1 MDFADT
7 TEEAGFRQEARS
19 FLEQHAP
26 ALAGRAGTEESES
39 DFLARAKAW
48 QKLKQENGWA
58 CLNWPK
64 AFGGRGAT
72 PMEMIVW
79 NQEEARYNVP
89 TQPFAIGLGMCGP
102 VVMGFAGDEQRAAYL
117 PKMASGEDIWCQL
130 FSEPAGGSDVAN
142 LRTRAV
148 QDGDEWVINGQK
160 IWTSGAQ
167 YCDYGIL
174 LTRTDPSVPK
184 HQGLTMFIVNMK
196 APGVEIRPIKQASG
210 KSGFNEVYF
219 TDVRIKDDHRLG
231 AVGDGWKVSI
241 VTLMNERLAVGSA
254 SGPDAKEM
262 LALAQ
267 SLEVDDRPALE
278 NKAVRDRIAT
288 WHCEQSGLHFTKLR
302 VQSAMSRGETPGPE
316 NSITKIVSA
325 NKLQG
330 IGSYGMDLMD
340 MGGILVDQDG
350 QDDSFYGAWL
360 SAPGLRIA
368 GGTDEILRNIIAE
381 RVLGLP
387 GDVRVD
393 KSIPFTEVPQ
403 GGRARTLT
411 QLPEKKA
418 RFCGLFCAYQI
429 FTRASG
435 GR

>member
-7 TEEAGFRQEARS
+7 TEEARFRQEARS

-72 PMEMIVW
+72 PMEMIIW

-117 PKMASGEDIWCQL
+117 PKMASGEEIWCQL

-267 SLEVDDRPALE
+267 TLEVDDRPALE

-387 GDVRVD
+387 GDIRVD

-403 GGRARTLT
+403 GG
-411 QLPEKKA
+411 K
-418 RFCGLFCAYQI
+418 G
-429 FTRASG
+429 
-435 GR
+435 

>member
-26 ALAGRAGTEESES
+26 ALAGRTGTEESES

-72 PMEMIVW
+72 PMEMIIW

-288 WHCEQSGLHFTKLR
+288 WHCEQTGLHFTKLR

-340 MGGILVDQDG
+340 MGGILVDQEG

-403 GGRARTLT
+403 GG
-411 QLPEKKA
+411 K
-418 RFCGLFCAYQI
+418 G
-429 FTRASG
+429 
-435 GR
+435 

>member
-7 TEEAGFRQEARS
+7 TEEARFRQEARS

-26 ALAGRAGTEESES
+26 ALAGRAGAEESES

-72 PMEMIVW
+72 PMEMIIW

-117 PKMASGEDIWCQL
+117 PKMASGEEIWCQL

-231 AVGDGWKVSI
+231 AVGEGWKVSI

-267 SLEVDDRPALE
+267 TLEVDDRPALE

-387 GDVRVD
+387 GDIRVD

-403 GGRARTLT
+403 GG
-411 QLPEKKA
+411 K
-418 RFCGLFCAYQI
+418 G
-429 FTRASG
+429 
-435 GR
+435 

>member
-184 HQGLTMFIVNMK
+184 HQGLTMFIVNMR

-403 GGRARTLT
+403 GG
-411 QLPEKKA
+411 K
-418 RFCGLFCAYQI
+418 G
-429 FTRASG
+429 
-435 GR
+435 

>member
-26 ALAGRAGTEESES
+26 ALAGRTGTEESES

-72 PMEMIVW
+72 PMEMIIW

-403 GGRARTLT
+403 GG
-411 QLPEKKA
+411 K
-418 RFCGLFCAYQI
+418 G
-429 FTRASG
+429 
-435 GR
+435 

>member
-19 FLEQHAP
+19 FLDQHAP

-340 MGGILVDQDG
+340 MGGILVDRDG

-403 GGRARTLT
+403 GG
-411 QLPEKKA
+411 K
-418 RFCGLFCAYQI
+418 G
-429 FTRASG
+429 
-435 GR
+435 

>member
-1 MDFADT
+1 M
-7 TEEAGFRQEARS
+7 
-19 FLEQHAP
+19 
-26 ALAGRAGTEESES
+26 
-39 DFLARAKAW
+39 
-48 QKLKQENGWA
+48 
-58 CLNWPK
+58 
-64 AFGGRGAT
+64 
-72 PMEMIVW
+72 
-79 NQEEARYNVP
+79 
-89 TQPFAIGLGMCGP
+89 
-102 VVMGFAGDEQRAAYL
+102 
-117 PKMASGEDIWCQL
+117 
-130 FSEPAGGSDVAN
+130 
-142 LRTRAV
+142 

-267 SLEVDDRPALE
+267 TLEVDDRPALE

-403 GGRARTLT
+403 GGN
-411 QLPEKKA
+411 
-418 RFCGLFCAYQI
+418 G
-429 FTRASG
+429 
-435 GR
+435 

>member
-7 TEEAGFRQEARS
+7 TEEARFRQEARS

-26 ALAGRAGTEESES
+26 ALAGRAGAEESES

-72 PMEMIVW
+72 PMEMIIW
-79 NQEEARYNVP
+79 NQEEARHNVP

-117 PKMASGEDIWCQL
+117 PKMASGEEIWCQL

-148 QDGDEWVINGQK
+148 QDGDEWVSNGQK

-267 SLEVDDRPALE
+267 TLEVDDRPALE

-350 QDDSFYGAWL
+350 QDDSFYGAWM

-387 GDVRVD
+387 GDIRVD

-403 GGRARTLT
+403 GG
-411 QLPEKKA
+411 K
-418 RFCGLFCAYQI
+418 G
-429 FTRASG
+429 
-435 GR
+435 

>member
-7 TEEAGFRQEARS
+7 TEEARFRQEARS

-26 ALAGRAGTEESES
+26 ALAGRPGAEESES

-72 PMEMIVW
+72 PMEMIIW

-102 VVMGFAGDEQRAAYL
+102 VVMGFAGEEQRAAYL
-117 PKMASGEDIWCQL
+117 PKMASGEEIWCQL

-267 SLEVDDRPALE
+267 TLEVDDRPALE

-350 QDDSFYGAWL
+350 QDDSFYGAWM

-387 GDVRVD
+387 GDIRVD

-403 GGRARTLT
+403 GG
-411 QLPEKKA
+411 K
-418 RFCGLFCAYQI
+418 G
-429 FTRASG
+429 
-435 GR
+435 

>member
-7 TEEAGFRQEARS
+7 TEEARFRQEARS

-26 ALAGRAGTEESES
+26 ALAGRPGAEESES

-72 PMEMIVW
+72 PMEMIIW

-102 VVMGFAGDEQRAAYL
+102 VVMGFAGEEQRAAYL
-117 PKMASGEDIWCQL
+117 PKMASGEEIWCQL

-267 SLEVDDRPALE
+267 TLEVDDRPALE

-330 IGSYGMDLMD
+330 IGSYGLDLMD

-350 QDDSFYGAWL
+350 QDDSFYGAWM

-387 GDVRVD
+387 GDIRVD

-403 GGRARTLT
+403 GG
-411 QLPEKKA
+411 K
-418 RFCGLFCAYQI
+418 G
-429 FTRASG
+429 
-435 GR
+435 

>member
-26 ALAGRAGTEESES
+26 ALAGRTGTEESES

-403 GGRARTLT
+403 GG
-411 QLPEKKA
+411 K
-418 RFCGLFCAYQI
+418 G
-429 FTRASG
+429 
-435 GR
+435 

>member
-7 TEEAGFRQEARS
+7 TEEARFRQEARS

-26 ALAGRAGTEESES
+26 ALAGRPGAEESES

-72 PMEMIVW
+72 PMEMIIW

-102 VVMGFAGDEQRAAYL
+102 VVMGFAGEEQRAAYL
-117 PKMASGEDIWCQL
+117 PKMASGEEIWCQL

-254 SGPDAKEM
+254 SGPDAQEM

-267 SLEVDDRPALE
+267 TLEVDDRPALE

-330 IGSYGMDLMD
+330 IGSYGIDLMD

-403 GGRARTLT
+403 GG
-411 QLPEKKA
+411 K
-418 RFCGLFCAYQI
+418 G
-429 FTRASG
+429 
-435 GR
+435 

>member
-7 TEEAGFRQEARS
+7 TEEARFRQEARS

-26 ALAGRAGTEESES
+26 ALAGRAGAEESES

-72 PMEMIVW
+72 PMEMIIW

-117 PKMASGEDIWCQL
+117 PKMASGEEIWCQL

-267 SLEVDDRPALE
+267 TLEVDDRPALE

-350 QDDSFYGAWL
+350 QDDSFYGAWM

-387 GDVRVD
+387 GDIRVD

-403 GGRARTLT
+403 GG
-411 QLPEKKA
+411 K
-418 RFCGLFCAYQI
+418 G
-429 FTRASG
+429 
-435 GR
+435 

>member
-267 SLEVDDRPALE
+267 TLEVDDRPALE

-403 GGRARTLT
+403 GG
-411 QLPEKKA
+411 K
-418 RFCGLFCAYQI
+418 G
-429 FTRASG
+429 
-435 GR
+435 

>member
-7 TEEAGFRQEARS
+7 TEEARFRQEARS

-26 ALAGRAGTEESES
+26 ALAGRPGAEESES

-72 PMEMIVW
+72 PMEMIIW

-102 VVMGFAGDEQRAAYL
+102 VVMGFAGEDQRAAYL
-117 PKMASGEDIWCQL
+117 PKMASGEEIWCQL

-184 HQGLTMFIVNMK
+184 HQGLTMFIVDMK
-196 APGVEIRPIKQASG
+196 APGVEVRPIKQASG

-231 AVGDGWKVSI
+231 AVGEGWKVSI

-267 SLEVDDRPALE
+267 TLEVDDRPALE

-350 QDDSFYGAWL
+350 QDDSFYGAWM

-387 GDVRVD
+387 GDIRVD

-403 GGRARTLT
+403 GG
-411 QLPEKKA
+411 K
-418 RFCGLFCAYQI
+418 G
-429 FTRASG
+429 
-435 GR
+435 

>member
-340 MGGILVDQDG
+340 MGGILVDRDG

-403 GGRARTLT
+403 GG
-411 QLPEKKA
+411 K
-418 RFCGLFCAYQI
+418 G
-429 FTRASG
+429 
-435 GR
+435 

>member
-7 TEEAGFRQEARS
+7 TEEARFRQEARR

-26 ALAGRAGTEESES
+26 ALAGRAGAEESES
-39 DFLARAKAW
+39 DYLARAKAW
-48 QKLKQENGWA
+48 QKLKAENGWA

-72 PMEMIVW
+72 PMEMIIW

-117 PKMASGEDIWCQL
+117 PKMASGEEIWCQL

-184 HQGLTMFIVNMK
+184 HQGLTMFIVDMR

-278 NKAVRDRIAT
+278 NKSVRDRIAT

-387 GDVRVD
+387 GDIRVD

-403 GGRARTLT
+403 GG
-411 QLPEKKA
+411 K
-418 RFCGLFCAYQI
+418 G
-429 FTRASG
+429 
-435 GR
+435 

>member
-102 VVMGFAGDEQRAAYL
+102 VVMGFAGDEQQAAYL

-403 GGRARTLT
+403 GG
-411 QLPEKKA
+411 K
-418 RFCGLFCAYQI
+418 G
-429 FTRASG
+429 
-435 GR
+435 

>member
-7 TEEAGFRQEARS
+7 TEEARFRQEARS

-26 ALAGRAGTEESES
+26 ALAGRAGTEEPES

-72 PMEMIVW
+72 PMEMIIW

-102 VVMGFAGDEQRAAYL
+102 VVMGFAGDEQRTAYL
-117 PKMASGEDIWCQL
+117 PKMASGEEIWCQL

-267 SLEVDDRPALE
+267 TLEVDDRPALE

-387 GDVRVD
+387 GDIRVD

-403 GGRARTLT
+403 GG
-411 QLPEKKA
+411 K
-418 RFCGLFCAYQI
+418 G
-429 FTRASG
+429 
-435 GR
+435 